1 MHKTFR
7 LLFLFIGFISFSQ
20 EQEQSLLW
28 EISGNGLK
36 QSSYIYGTMHVS
48 KKVAFRLDDV
58 FFEALEKSEAIAL
71 ESDPSTWLD
80 HSYKTAI
87 LSPQNFSSNYKD
99 GFYTSLFN
107 LEHPDELLIRGAI
120 RQDNRM
126 LNGYLYRKNSQLD
139 NFEEETYL
147 DMFIYQAGKKQNKSI
162 ISLEYL
168 EEAEYLT
175 AKASTNAYKKKNGIG
190 RAHV

>member
-58 FFEALEKSEAIAL
+58 FLK
-71 ESDPSTWLD
+71 
-80 HSYKTAI
+80 
-87 LSPQNFSSNYKD
+87 
-99 GFYTSLFN
+99 
-107 LEHPDELLIRGAI
+107 LL
-120 RQDNRM
+120 
-126 LNGYLYRKNSQLD
+126 
-139 NFEEETYL
+139 
-147 DMFIYQAGKKQNKSI
+147 KKVK
-162 ISLEYL
+162 LL
-168 EEAEYLT
+168 
-175 AKASTNAYKKKNGIG
+175 
-190 RAHV
+190 H